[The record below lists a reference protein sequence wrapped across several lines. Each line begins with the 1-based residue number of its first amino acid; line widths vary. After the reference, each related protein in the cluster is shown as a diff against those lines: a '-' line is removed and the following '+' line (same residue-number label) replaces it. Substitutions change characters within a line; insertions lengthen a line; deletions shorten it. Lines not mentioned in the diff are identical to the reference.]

1 MKIQWVCVSLL
12 GFALFFGEYRGS
24 EVKFSRL
31 DRWVKTGFQYLK
43 LNLCRRVS
51 LSESECK
58 RLSHLH
64 LSSVAV
70 YVSDFNSEKV
80 LAILPDSYSVEVPAP
95 KQNTYSVGSAMKDGK
110 RSADFFPGS
119 ATHDAVL
126 VLDPSPGESFGHPVV
141 LFYVDFN
148 VTKKKCGH
156 MDGIF
161 LGKIKKSPLHIEKN
175 MKKYEAYE
183 AKKYEA

>member
-12 GFALFFGEYRGS
+12 GLAVLFGEYRGS

-51 LSESECK
+51 LLESECK

-70 YVSDFNSEKV
+70 YVSESNSEKV
-80 LAILPDSYSVEVPAP
+80 LAILPDSYSFEVLAP
-95 KQNTYSVGSAMKDGK
+95 KQNTYSVGPALEDGK
-110 RSADFFPGS
+110 RNQNVFPGS
-119 ATHDAVL
+119 NTHDAVL

-148 VTKKKCGH
+148 VTKKRCGH
-156 MDGIF
+156 MDGIYM
-161 LGKIKKSPLHIEKN
+161 GKIKLSFLSACS
-175 MKKYEAYE
+175 KKMFFWYIS
-183 AKKYEA
+183 